1 MTTAAVEALRADH
14 AALAEMAATFT
25 PEEWAVP
32 SGCEGWSVQDLVAHM
47 TELFRSTVDP
57 SAMPERDESGTER
70 TMDRWVEAVRDLS
83 PEELLAEY
91 RSLGDQVL
99 AVLPMIQGIEDPL
112 DLGDLGTH
120 PMHLG
125 ADAFAFDHYTH
136 IRIDLLRP
144 TGPID
149 REPPPVTEDHLEASA
164 NWILSALPQMS
175 PDAVV
180 APIELVLTGPGGRT
194 VHLGPEGEP
203 VATITSTVDGM
214 VRWATGRG
222 PWQELVDVQ
231 GDDAAA
237 KHFCEHVHVA

>member
-25 PEEWAVP
+25 PEEWAAP
-32 SGCEGWSVQDLVAHM
+32 SACDGWSVQDVVAHM
-47 TELFRSTVDP
+47 TQLFRSTVDP
-57 SAMPERDESGTER
+57 AGMPERDERGTER
-70 TMDRWVEAVRDLS
+70 TMDRWVEALRDQ
-83 PEELLAEY
+83 PADELLADY

-99 AVLPMIQGIEDPL
+99 TMLQMIQGIEDPL

-120 PMHLG
+120 PLHLG
-125 ADAFAFDHYTH
+125 ANAFAFDHYAH
-136 IRIDLLRP
+136 IRIDMLRP

-149 REPPPVTEDHLEASA
+149 RPAPAVTADHLAGSA
-164 NWILSALPQMS
+164 DWILSALPQMS
-175 PDAVV
+175 PEAVV

-203 VATITSTVDGM
+203 VATVTSSIDGL
-214 VRWATGRG
+214 VRWATGRA
-222 PWQELVDVQ
+222 PWQDLVDVE
-231 GDDAAA
+231 GDEAAA

>member
-14 AALAEMAATFT
+14 AALSEMAATFT
-25 PEEWAVP
+25 PEEWAAP

-57 SAMPERDESGTER
+57 SAMGERDERGTER
-70 TMDRWVEAVRDLS
+70 TMDRWVDAVRHLP
-83 PEELLAEY
+83 PEEVLAQY

-99 AVLPMIQGIEDPL
+99 TMLQMIQGIEDPL
-112 DLGDLGTH
+112 DLGDLSTH

-144 TGPID
+144 SGPIA
-149 REPPPVTEDHLEASA
+149 REAPPVTEDHLEASA
-164 NWILSALPQMS
+164 NRILSTLPQMS

-194 VHLGPEGEP
+194 AHLGPDGEP
-203 VATITSTVDGM
+203 VATITSTVEGL
-214 VRWATGRG
+214 VHWATGRG
-222 PWQELVDVQ
+222 PWQELVAVE
-231 GDDAAA
+231 GDEAAA